1 MMFLGS
7 SGCLGTSLVKNERG
21 SATLLGGMD
30 SNLCDDFKKDV
41 VGQINRAENT
51 LKHTAGHYVL
61 GQLA

>member
-1 MMFLGS
+1 
-7 SGCLGTSLVKNERG
+7 
-21 SATLLGGMD
+21 MD